1 MTTKDEEL
9 QSQIEKAT
17 FVEGVD
23 AYAYKKVFDVLKQEP
38 DFHLPDNFADRVI
51 QKIETKKE
59 SSSDFIWFGIGIFM
73 FAVAAIVA
81 IVLTDFK
88 FNFGAFKFI

>member
-23 AYAYKKVFDVLKQEP
+23 AYAYKKVSDVLKQEP

-59 SSSDFIWFGIGIFM
+59 SSSDFISFRRRFIF
-73 FAVAAIVA
+73 FVTA
-81 IVLTDFK
+81 
-88 FNFGAFKFI
+88 